1 MPDPRRQLG
10 AAGEEVAARFLSRR
24 GYRILERNRR
34 SEGGEIDIIARD
46 PAGPIVFVEVRT
58 RRGVRAAAAALESV
72 DDAKQ
77 RRLRDG
83 ASAYLAAHPGG
94 DGGEPAA
101 RIDVIAVV
109 PDSAGRLKVARHIS
123 NAVDA

>member
-10 AAGEEVAARFLSRR
+10 AAGEAVAARFLRAR
-24 GYRILERNRR
+24 GYRILARNRR

-58 RRGVRAAAAALESV
+58 RRGARGAAHALESV
-72 DDAKQ
+72 DEAKQ
-77 RRLRDG
+77 QRLRDG
-83 ASAYLAAHPGG
+83 AAAYLAAHP
-94 DGGEPAA
+94 DPAGGEPDA

-109 PDSAGRLKVARHIS
+109 PDPAGRLQVALHIP